1 MAYPMKNS
9 GYNSNKGEDK
19 MDFKKIKLIAALVG
33 GVVGLIL
40 LATVGRG
47 LVETNNAG
55 YFQVKQTVGSG
66 TMSVINS
73 PGMYLKLFA
82 TITTYQ
88 VSDMHYFS
96 ANEKE
101 GDRGIESDPIKVR
114 FNDGGTAEVSGS
126 IKYRL
131 PTIDTAQLRLHQ
143 DYKSYAAVR
152 HDLIRQVVAEAVMQT
167 ANLMKAEES
176 YTTRR
181 SEFAALAEEQVK
193 QGLFE
198 TESKEYKDADADGN
212 QFIERDV
219 KVKLDAKGQPIV
231 RKLSPFHQYGIEVI
245 QFTIKDINYDQTID
259 ALIAKKKEAEQQKV
273 VARANAEKAKQDAI
287 TAREQG
293 NARIATEKANQD
305 VEKIKEVTIAQKEF
319 EVSQLR
325 RKQAEQ
331 DAAAQVTTGKAL
343 AEVNRLKVQAGLTP
357 LEKATINKETAI
369 GVAAELAKVQF
380 PSMMVI
386 GGGGNG
392 KGAADPFEAVGLES
406 LMRISDKMARKDK
419 SSKDE

>member
-1 MAYPMKNS
+1 MPAVKRNFS
-9 GYNSNKGEDK
+9 SNKSKPKGDS
-19 MDFKKIKLIAALVG
+19 MDFDKIKKIALLVG
-33 GVVGLIL
+33 GVVAL
-40 LATVGRG
+40 LLLVSVGRG

-55 YFQVKQTVGSG
+55 YFQVKQTVGTG
-66 TMSVINS
+66 AMSVINN

-82 TITTYQ
+82 TVTTYQ

-96 ANEKE
+96 ANDKE
-101 GDRGIESDPIKVR
+101 GERTIESDPIKVR

-131 PTIDTAQLRLHQ
+131 PTIEAAQLRLHQ

-198 TESKEYKDADADGN
+198 TASKEYKDADADGN

-219 KVKLDAKGQPIV
+219 TIKIDKNGLPVV
-231 RKLSPFHQYGIEVI
+231 RKVSPFHQYGIEVI
-245 QFTIKDINYDQTID
+245 QFTIKDINYDKTID
-259 ALIAKKKEAEQQKV
+259 DLIGKKKEAEQQKI
-273 VARANAEKAKQDAI
+273 VARANAERAKQDAI

-343 AEVNRLKVQAGLTP
+343 ADVNRLKVAAGLTP
-357 LEKATINKETAI
+357 LERATIAKETAI
-369 GVAAELAKVQF
+369 GVAAELAKVRF
-380 PSMMVI
+380 PEMMVI
-386 GGGGNG
+386 GGGGGG
-392 KGAADPFEAVGLES
+392 KAADPFEAVGLES
-406 LMRISDKMARKDK
+406 LMRISDKMSRTK
-419 SSKDE
+419 SSKEE

>member
-1 MAYPMKNS
+1 
-9 GYNSNKGEDK
+9 
-19 MDFKKIKLIAALVG
+19 
-33 GVVGLIL
+33 
-40 LATVGRG
+40 
-47 LVETNNAG
+47 
-55 YFQVKQTVGSG
+55 
-66 TMSVINS
+66 
-73 PGMYLKLFA
+73 
-82 TITTYQ
+82 
-88 VSDMHYFS
+88 
-96 ANEKE
+96 
-101 GDRGIESDPIKVR
+101 
-114 FNDGGTAEVSGS
+114 
-126 IKYRL
+126 
-131 PTIDTAQLRLHQ
+131 
-143 DYKSYAAVR
+143 
-152 HDLIRQVVAEAVMQT
+152 MQT

-198 TESKEYKDADADGN
+198 TAAKEYKDKDADGN
-212 QFIERDV
+212 EFIERDV
-219 KVKLDAKGQPIV
+219 TIKMDASGKPVV

-259 ALIAKKKEAEQQKV
+259 ALIGKKKEAEQQKV
-273 VARANAEKAKQDAI
+273 VARANAERAKQDAI

-305 VEKIKEVTIAQKEF
+305 VEKIKEVTIAQKNF
-319 EVSQLR
+319 EVSQLN

-386 GGGGNG
+386 GGGSNG
-392 KGAADPFEAVGLES
+392 KAADPFEAVGLES
-406 LMRISDKMARKDK
+406 LMRISDKMSRQQNSKT
-419 SSKDE
+419 KDE

>member
-1 MAYPMKNS
+1 MALQSPRY
-9 GYNSNKGEDK
+9 SNNNNQGVKVDTN
-19 MDFKKIKLIAALVG
+19 KIKLIAKLIF
-33 GVVGLIL
+33 GVVGLFIL
-40 LATVGRG
+40 IGVGRG
-47 LVETNNAG
+47 LVETNDAG
-55 YFQVKQTVGSG
+55 YFQVRQAAG
-66 TMSVINS
+66 TGTLSVINS
-73 PGMYLKLFA
+73 PGMYMKLFA
-82 TITTYQ
+82 NVTTYQ

-96 ANEKE
+96 NETKE
-101 GDRGIESDPIKVR
+101 GERSIESDPIKVR

-131 PTIDTAQLRLHQ
+131 PTDESKQLRLHQ
-143 DYKSYAAVR
+143 DYKGYAAVR

-198 TESKEYKDADADGN
+198 TEAKEYKDKDADGN
-212 QFIERDV
+212 EFIERDV
-219 KVKLDAKGQPIV
+219 KVKLDSQGRPII
-231 RKLSPFHQYGIEVI
+231 RKVSPFHLYGVEVI
-245 QFTIKDINYDQTID
+245 QFTIKAIDYDQTID

-319 EVSQLR
+319 EVAKLKR
-325 RKQAEQ
+325 AQAEQ
-331 DAAAQVTTGKAL
+331 DAAAQITTGKAL

-357 LEKATINKETAI
+357 LEKATIAKETAI
-369 GVAAELAKVQF
+369 GVAEQLAKVQF
-380 PSMMVI
+380 PNMMVM
-386 GGGGNG
+386 GGSNG

-406 LMRISDKMARKDK
+406 LMRISDKL
-419 SSKDE
+419 SKEQSK